1 MGNNKAKRR
10 KKTVGCVSF
19 IFYAKSY
26 YKKKKE
32 KWETGGNIWMYM
44 KDKGWILLILKEF
57 LKLKK
62 SYNNRKMVTK

>member
-32 KWETGGNIWMYM
+32 K
-44 KDKGWILLILKEF
+44 
-57 LKLKK
+57 
-62 SYNNRKMVTK
+62 